1 MKLIKHEKNENGKYE
16 LEFQIEPDLFE
27 LGLKNTFRKNAGQ
40 FNVPG
45 FRKGKA
51 PRNII
56 EKMYGEDI
64 FFDDAI
70 NALLPTEYQA
80 ALVVA
85 GVKAVAN
92 PSFELV
98 SASKEDGA
106 VIKAYVDIKPDVT
119 LKKYKGLKATKN
131 PIGPQD
137 EVIDNELASMQ
148 DRNARMVEKSKKAKA
163 ANDDTATIDFE
174 GFVDGVAFEGGKSE
188 DYPLLLGSDQFVPGF
203 EEQIVGHKVG
213 DEFDVNVEFPE
224 EYHSADLA
232 GKPATFKVKLKEL
245 KTKELPALDDEFAKD
260 VSEFDTLD
268 ELKADMM
275 KAAVEQAEKMAEL
288 EVENALVEQIVE
300 GMQADIPEVMF
311 EEKMND
317 MVSDFAYRLS
327 QQGLQ
332 LELYLQYTGMDEAA
346 FRETFREQA
355 IQQVQI
361 RLALE
366 EIVALEE
373 IDVTNDELQ
382 EELKKIAERLG
393 VEEKV
398 LTESIPLN
406 EIRNDIA
413 VNKAI
418 DFVRKEAVVKE
429 AAPEKKTA
437 AKKPK
442 SDDKKEETKP
452 AKKATKPAAKTAST
466 KKAATKK
473 SEDKK

>member
-16 LEFQIEPDLFE
+16 LEFQIETDLFE
-27 LGLKNTFRKNAGQ
+27 LGLKNAFHKNAAQ

-56 EKMYGEDI
+56 EKMYGEEI

-80 ALVVA
+80 ALVIA
-85 GVKAVAN
+85 GVKAVGN

-98 SASKEDGA
+98 SASKADGA

-137 EVIDNELASMQ
+137 DVINNELTSMQ
-148 DRNARMVEKSKKAKA
+148 DRNARMIEKDTKAKA
-163 ANDDTATIDFE
+163 ENGDTATIDFE

-188 DYPLLLGSDQFVPGF
+188 DYPLLLGSNQFVPGF
-203 EEQIVGHKVG
+203 EDQIIGHKVG
-213 DEFDVNVEFPE
+213 EEFDVNVEFPK
-224 EYHSADLA
+224 EYHSEDLA

-245 KTKELPALDDEFAKD
+245 KTKELPVLDDEFAKD

-275 KAAVEQAEKMAEL
+275 KEAVEQAERMAEL

-300 GMQADIPEVMF
+300 GMEADIPEVMF
-311 EEKMND
+311 ENKMDD

-332 LELYLQYTGMDEAA
+332 LELYLQYSGMDEAA

-355 IQQVQI
+355 IQQVKI
-361 RLALE
+361 RMALE
-366 EIVALEE
+366 EIVALEK

-382 EELKKIAERLG
+382 EELKKIAERIG
-393 VEEKV
+393 VEEKE

-418 DFVRKEAVVKE
+418 DLIREEAVVKE

-437 AKKPK
+437 AKKATAK
-442 SDDKKEETKP
+442 KETKDKKDEKKP
-452 AKKATKPAAKTAST
+452 AKKATPKKDAAK
-466 KKAATKK
+466 KD
-473 SEDKK
+473 EDKK